1 MKPISLV
8 SIAAAVLLAGCATA
22 PAGNTADDNIDITR
36 FRAVNVAP
44 IQFAA
49 EALGALPSVE
59 RVALERDLRA
69 ALKDG
74 VPPSLLA
81 DEPSASV
88 VRVEVTVTELN
99 ASNPTV
105 NLLTT
110 ALLFVP
116 FDAGGVAFEARFYDG
131 ESDEPFART
140 TYRHTSTPLELKG
153 SFRRYG
159 HATKALH
166 DWAEEI
172 SNGLAETA
180 SRKIAKRS

>member
-1 MKPISLV
+1 MKLISIV
-8 SIAAAVLLAGCATA
+8 PIAAAVLLAGCATA
-22 PAGNTADDNIDITR
+22 PASNPADDKIDISR
-36 FRAVNVAP
+36 FHAVNVAP
-44 IQFAA
+44 IRFAA
-49 EALGALPSVE
+49 EALGALPNDE
-59 RVALERDLRA
+59 RVALESDLLA
-69 ALKDG
+69 ALKEG
-74 VPPSLLA
+74 MPPSLLT

-88 VRVEVTVTELN
+88 VRIEVTVTELN
-99 ASNPTV
+99 ASSPTV

-131 ESDEPFART
+131 ESQEPFART

-172 SNGLAETA
+172 TNGLAETA

>member
-1 MKPISLV
+1 MKLASIVP
-8 SIAAAVLLAGCATA
+8 IAAAALLAGCATA
-22 PAGNTADDNIDITR
+22 PASNSADAKIDITR
-36 FRAVNVAP
+36 FSAVHVAP

-49 EALGALPSVE
+49 EALSELPGDE
-59 RVALERDLRA
+59 RIALESDLLA

-74 VPPSLLA
+74 IAPSLLT
-81 DEPSASV
+81 DKPSVSV
-88 VRVEVTVTELN
+88 VRIELTVTELN
-99 ASNPTV
+99 ASSPAV
-105 NLLTT
+105 NVLTT

-116 FDAGGVAFEARFYDG
+116 FDAGGVEFEARFYDG
-131 ESDEPFART
+131 ESREPFARA

-172 SNGLAETA
+172 TSGLAA
-180 SRKIAKRS
+180 ANSRKIANRS

>member
-1 MKPISLV
+1 MKIFSIVP
-8 SIAAAVLLAGCATA
+8 IAAAVLLAGCATA
-22 PAGNTADDNIDITR
+22 PAGKTADEKIDITR
-36 FRAVNVAP
+36 FSAVNVAP

-49 EALGALPSVE
+49 EALEALPNDE
-59 RVALERDLRA
+59 RVALEGDLLT

-74 VPPSLLA
+74 IGPSLLTE
-81 DEPSASV
+81 DPSASA
-88 VRVEVTVTELN
+88 VRIELTVTELN
-99 ASNPTV
+99 ASSPAV

-131 ESDEPFART
+131 ESPEPFAHT

-153 SFRRYG
+153 SFRRHG

-166 DWAEEI
+166 DWAKDI
-172 SNGLAETA
+172 ASGLAGMD
-180 SRKIAKRS
+180 SQKIVNRS